1 MGQGTDSPQTDDRND
16 AGSRVV
22 PAPSVE
28 DMKREMEAI
37 AEELVEYALSDTT
50 EMRMPEKI
58 LVCRENKEKH

>member
-1 MGQGTDSPQTDDRND
+1 
-16 AGSRVV
+16 
-22 PAPSVE
+22 
-28 DMKREMEAI
+28 MKREMEAI